1 MDKGGEEHLVALQR
15 LENELRLV
23 RERVALALPH
33 LKGHKFFAH
42 DKNSLGGTLS
52 GAASIAEDLQNLKPF
67 WKDLDHAAV
76 DELAEAAGTVAAYV
90 ERFLGLRSQG
100 RKVGKQE
107 AKSMSWDIQPHI
119 QSMSKGRSELDVRRV
134 HAVFNRAGSVSD
146 STDIQHLIG
155 AAIAADS
162 EATTK
167 LVDELEANRV
177 TLMRSERDISVFTS
191 PDTYQ
196 HSLVFGLMTV
206 ALVGRLSEGTRGTL
220 DRVSSVLAALILT
233 MSFAAILGNLASH
246 IRLRKSLSAR
256 ARLLEVASNYIR
268 QVGGQVASDAIIDLI
283 AFAWS
288 HRDDWTTKPK
298 EIAKKTE
305 ELKALIT
312 GTPPSGPTATAAQSP
327 PCRRA
332 GSPHAHPLRY
342 DAPRQLDT
350 GGH

>member
-1 MDKGGEEHLVALQR
+1 MDKGGDEHLVALQR

-33 LKGHKFFAH
+33 LQGHKFLAYYQT
-42 DKNSLGGTLS
+42 SLGDTLG
-52 GAASIAEDLQNLKPF
+52 GAASIAEDLQRLKPF
-67 WKDLDHAAV
+67 WKDLHHSAV

-107 AKSMSWDIQPHI
+107 AKSMFWDIQSHI
-119 QSMSKGRSELDVRRV
+119 QSMSKGRSELDAIRV
-134 HAVFNRAGSVSD
+134 HAIFDRAGSASN
-146 STDIQHLIG
+146 STDVQPIIG
-155 AAIAADS
+155 TATAADP

-177 TLMRSERDISVFTS
+177 TLMRSERDLSVFAN

-196 HSLVFGLMTV
+196 HSLVFGLVTV
-206 ALVGRLSEGTRGTL
+206 ALVSRLSEGTRGTL
-220 DRVSSVLAALILT
+220 DRVGSVLAVIILT
-233 MSFAAILGNLASH
+233 MSLAAILSNLASH

-283 AFAWS
+283 AYAWS
-288 HRDDWTTKPK
+288 YRDDWTTKPK
-298 EIAKKTE
+298 EIVRKTE
-305 ELKALIT
+305 ELKALIA
-312 GTPPSGPTATAAQSP
+312 GTPPSGPTAIATQ
-327 PCRRA
+327 
-332 GSPHAHPLRY
+332 
-342 DAPRQLDT
+342 
-350 GGH
+350 

>member
-1 MDKGGEEHLVALQR
+1 MDKGGDKHLVALQR

-33 LKGHKFFAH
+33 LEGHKFFAYH
-42 DKNSLGGTLS
+42 KTSLGDTLG
-52 GAASIAEDLQNLKPF
+52 GAASIAEDLQKLKPF

-76 DELAEAAGTVAAYV
+76 DELAEAAGTVAAYL

-107 AKSMSWDIQPHI
+107 AKSMFWDIHKPI
-119 QSMSKGRSELDVRRV
+119 QSMSKGRSELDAIRV
-134 HAVFNRAGSVSD
+134 HAIFDRAGSASN
-146 STDIQHLIG
+146 STDVQPIIG
-155 AAIAADS
+155 TATAADP

-177 TLMRSERDISVFTS
+177 TLMRSEKDLSVFAS

-206 ALVGRLSEGTRGTL
+206 ALVGRLSEDIRGTL
-220 DRVSSVLAALILT
+220 DRGHIVLAVIILT
-233 MSFAAILGNLASH
+233 MSLAAILGNLASH

-283 AFAWS
+283 AYAWS

-298 EIAKKTE
+298 EIVRKTE
-305 ELKALIT
+305 ELKALIA
-312 GTPPSGPTATAAQSP
+312 GTPPSGPTAIATQ
-327 PCRRA
+327 
-332 GSPHAHPLRY
+332 
-342 DAPRQLDT
+342 
-350 GGH
+350 